1 MNVVYV
7 VITED
12 REIQGVFRDKNSAST
27 KVKAIAKQRYGIT
40 PKDTPLDFNGAL
52 TIYGWINTVWWVR
65 KVLY

>member
-12 REIQGVFRDKNSAST
+12 REIQGVFRDKNSASA

-40 PKDTPLDFNGAL
+40 PEDTPLDFNGAL
-52 TIYGWINTVWWVR
+52 TLYGWINTVWWVR